1 MHELRDENGNLIPHG
16 GHDHHHDHDHD
27 HGKTKDATLAL
38 LSYMV
43 DHNQHH
49 AAELSEMADEISGKG
64 MKNVAD
70 LMKEG
75 VAELGKGNELL
86 AKALELYKSQKKE

>member
-16 GHDHHHDHDHD
+16 GHDHHHDHDH
-27 HGKTKDATLAL
+27 GEKKDATLAL

-43 DHNQHH
+43 DHNRHH
-49 AAELSEMADEISGKG
+49 AAELSDMAGEISGKG
-64 MKNVAD
+64 MTEVAD

-75 VAELGKGNELL
+75 VAELEKGNELL
-86 AKALELYKSQKKE
+86 AKALELYKSRKKED